1 MLFSAGKI
9 PPKIAMGSV
18 VYPMRLRSPILP
30 IELTNANGR
39 IFQAPRGNVKH
50 FK

>member
-1 MLFSAGKI
+1 
-9 PPKIAMGSV
+9 MGSV
-18 VYPMRLRSPILP
+18 AYPMRLRSPILP